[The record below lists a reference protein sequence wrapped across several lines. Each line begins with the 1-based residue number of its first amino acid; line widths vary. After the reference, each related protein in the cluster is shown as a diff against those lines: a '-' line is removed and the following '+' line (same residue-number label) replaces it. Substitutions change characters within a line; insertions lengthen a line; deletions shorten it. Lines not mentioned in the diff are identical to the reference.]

1 LLFENK
7 ETELPCELDERPEV
21 QRVHDT
27 AGDGERLRAVTDRA
41 RPRVVE
47 DGD

>member
-1 LLFENK
+1 LFFEDK
-7 ETELPCELDERPEV
+7 ETELPCELDERPVV

-27 AGDGERLRAVTDRA
+27 AGDGEDLRAITDRA
-41 RPRVVE
+41 GPRVVE